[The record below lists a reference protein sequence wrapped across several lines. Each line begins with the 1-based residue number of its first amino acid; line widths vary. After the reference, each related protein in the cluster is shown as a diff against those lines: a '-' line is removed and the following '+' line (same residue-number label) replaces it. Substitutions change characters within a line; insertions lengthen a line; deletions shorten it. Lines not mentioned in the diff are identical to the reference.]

1 MSQPSTFLLLP
12 GLFFLLLPTLEVSQS
27 LRLLQNGE
35 WLWMGPLVNAFVSCK
50 YLRLQSLD

>member
-27 LRLLQNGE
+27 LQLLQNGE